1 MPVTPVRMSAHARFE
16 MSRRSI
22 RPGEVVRTIRH
33 AGQVLPEIK
42 GRQIYQSLI
51 GPARRML
58 LRVVV
63 KELAVGISCS
73 NRIQDQQ
80 SRQVLENAVKVIYD
94 KETDALNHSSSGQSR
109 RKRRAAT

>member
-1 MPVTPVRMSAHARFE
+1 

-33 AGQVLPEIK
+33 PGQVLPSIK

-63 KELAVGISCS
+63 KELAVAYLVVTVYKTS
-73 NRIQDQQ
+73 
-80 SRQVLENAVKVIYD
+80 KVARYWR
-94 KETDALNHSSSGQSR
+94 TP
-109 RKRRAAT
+109 